1 MTAAESPPSRGN
13 RALNTRSPRSQAD
26 RATNAEDHGAG
37 CTLSAAGDTGFW
49 QGAVRE
55 PDDPFRGG
63 LHEAFLA
70 DEMLT
75 VDLLYGG
82 RECGHRTISRFIVT
96 GEDDDQWRS
105 GVVRHWALDCIDPRV
120 TYHDACQPRPRGGA
134 LLRAIGRQVRVADT
148 VRGSGSGDV
157 RALGASAHPIDELIA
172 REAGLEQAL
181 LVDVTVGVD
190 RVWQVVLGL
199 LDHVASTYS
208 G

>member
-1 MTAAESPPSRGN
+1 
-13 RALNTRSPRSQAD
+13 
-26 RATNAEDHGAG
+26 
-37 CTLSAAGDTGFW
+37 
-49 QGAVRE
+49 
-55 PDDPFRGG
+55 
-63 LHEAFLA
+63 
-70 DEMLT
+70 MLT